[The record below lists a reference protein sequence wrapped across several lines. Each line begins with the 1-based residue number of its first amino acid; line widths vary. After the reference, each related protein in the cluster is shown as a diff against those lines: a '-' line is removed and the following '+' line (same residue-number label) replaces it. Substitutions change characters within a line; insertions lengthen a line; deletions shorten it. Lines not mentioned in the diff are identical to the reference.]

1 MTPRG
6 DAALMCEERMS
17 TLKVSLIASCTTAV
31 FVEAG
36 TRATRNI
43 DTALDGREKGVLI
56 LTSVESLR

>member
-1 MTPRG
+1 M
-6 DAALMCEERMS
+6 
-17 TLKVSLIASCTTAV
+17 KVSLVLPCTIAV
-31 FVEAG
+31 FVEVG